1 MSPERLR
8 GRIPF
13 AVGRGAC
20 DPLGVRSSRHGSGCG
35 GVRRVPRV
43 HCGLHRRVAPQGR
56 RRSSRRRPVRPRRL
70 VRGLVLDRPVDS
82 LLHRG
87 TRSGAGATRGSCPPP
102 GEASTRLSA
111 TPELSSRRKTTAR
124 RMMLGCDER
133 TGRCSG
139 QCRQL
144 LTREVRF
151 GSSAREQQ
159 GRRLGS
165 AAAAPPP
172 DAAASFGFQRRRP
185 AGRCLLVV
193 ALAA

>member
-1 MSPERLR
+1 
-8 GRIPF
+8 
-13 AVGRGAC
+13 
-20 DPLGVRSSRHGSGCG
+20 
-35 GVRRVPRV
+35 
-43 HCGLHRRVAPQGR
+43 
-56 RRSSRRRPVRPRRL
+56 
-70 VRGLVLDRPVDS
+70 
-82 LLHRG
+82 
-87 TRSGAGATRGSCPPP
+87 
-102 GEASTRLSA
+102 
-111 TPELSSRRKTTAR
+111 
-124 RMMLGCDER
+124 MLGCDER

-144 LTREVRF
+144 LTRGVRF

-185 AGRCLLVV
+185 ACRCLLVV